1 MPVAAGVVGDERVRA
16 VLAARDMAAE
26 RCRAAALDAD
36 ITFNWSRLTWPALAR
51 RHAGPWSRKISATS
65 KAGRS
70 TRAARQVG
78 GRISLSLTAMC
89 SSGLITALMVLV
101 ATRA

>member
-1 MPVAAGVVGDERVRA
+1 MAVQAQSSQRRTWPPSAAVRQ
-16 VLAARDMAAE
+16 RSM
-26 RCRAAALDAD
+26 AD
-36 ITFNWSRLTWPALAR
+36 ITFSWSRLTWPALAR